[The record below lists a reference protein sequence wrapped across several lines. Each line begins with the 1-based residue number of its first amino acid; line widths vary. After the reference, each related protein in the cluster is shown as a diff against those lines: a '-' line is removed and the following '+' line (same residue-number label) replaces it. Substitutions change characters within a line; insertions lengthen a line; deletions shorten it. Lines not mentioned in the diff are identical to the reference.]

1 MEATTAGKSRLTDT
15 PQRSRTRL
23 EVVHPAESE
32 MPRLGNEPPRDQ
44 AAVEA
49 RVWRAA
55 ALGAAIGFAA
65 LTFFIIVVGTA
76 SGIDPGGALGLGIFA
91 GAFGGTGFGYMV
103 GAIVTF
109 GRDFDSQLIPTNDDH
124 TRGE

>member
-1 MEATTAGKSRLTDT
+1 MAG
-15 PQRSRTRL
+15 RS
-23 EVVHPAESE
+23 
-32 MPRLGNEPPRDQ
+32 PRRGD
-44 AAVEA
+44 
-49 RVWRAA
+49 RVRGPD
-55 ALGAAIGFAA
+55 L
-65 LTFFIIVVGTA
+65 FIIVVGTA